1 MAPVAARLQEL
12 LGSQIATVS
21 DCIGPCVKTK
31 VNSLAD
37 GDVLLLENVRFHA
50 GEESN
55 DPAFAKV
62 TLIRSCFSLIDYYR
76 VLLSEERERT

>member
-12 LGSQIATVS
+12 LGSPVATVS
-21 DCIGPCVKTK
+21 DCVGAEVKEN

-55 DPAFAKV
+55 DTAFAKV
-62 TLIRSCFSLIDYYR
+62 M
-76 VLLSEERERT
+76 

>member
-1 MAPVAARLQEL
+1 MEEFRLAPVAARLQEL
-12 LGSQIATVS
+12 LGSPIATVS
-21 DCIGPCVKTK
+21 DCIGVEVKAK
-31 VNSLAD
+31 VNSLSD

-62 TLIRSCFSLIDYYR
+62 M
-76 VLLSEERERT
+76 